1 MKFGLREV
9 AFMVILLAIPVGA
22 WWFVFRPHNAQNAEM
37 RLEIEAKQQKLKA
50 LDRATGTIG
59 SLKKEIAALTKA
71 VAFFESKLPSEKE
84 IHKVL
89 QEVWRLAEAN
99 RLITK
104 SIRALDDKM
113 AGFTTAASSHREQPI
128 AVKLEGDFKGLYA
141 FLQALERQPRILRIH
156 QMKLT
161 KPNKAPQGHVNAEL
175 TMSVFFE
182 KEAS

>member
-1 MKFGLREV
+1 MRFGPREI
-9 AFMVILLAIPVGA
+9 AFVVILLVIPVGA

-37 RLEIEAKQQKLKA
+37 RLEIEAKQEKLKA

-59 SLKKEIAALTKA
+59 NLKKEIAALSKA
-71 VAFFESKLPSEKE
+71 LAFFESKLPSEKE
-84 IHKVL
+84 IHNVL

-99 RLITK
+99 RLIAK
-104 SIRALDDKM
+104 SIRTLDDKM
-113 AGFTTAASSHREQPI
+113 ASYTTATSIHREQPI
-128 AVKLEGDFKGLYA
+128 AVKLEGDFRGLYA

-161 KPNKAPQGHVNAEL
+161 KLNNAPQGYVNAEL
-175 TMSVFFE
+175 TISVFFE